1 MIFLTGRCRGA
12 VTCNCMSSI
21 IFLCSLAAWTT
32 AVGAPA
38 DLSTCTH
45 ATAHA
50 LADLAAEKP
59 GVLDA
64 DGIVIRSILIE
75 PDSIF
80 DLEDPKEDGFLYR
93 LANKIHRTTRPGV
106 VEQQLLFAEGEEF
119 SKRLVDESQ
128 RLLRSNRFLKDASVE
143 LIPATDCVVDV
154 KVHTTDTWTLSP
166 KMRISRSGG
175 ENKSE
180 IGLKEMNL
188 LGTGIFLE
196 AYYSSNVDRQSNTLK
211 VVDRHVA
218 DSWYDLAFLYEKSS
232 DGHSNEIDFG
242 KPFYAL
248 DATGAHGISY
258 YDNDRIDSYYDLGEV
273 AGEYRHQSK
282 AYEVYRG
289 WSTGVVDNWV
299 RRVTVGL
306 AYDNHRFA
314 PTDTADFSA
323 SPLPVDRQLFYPF
336 VDIEWLQ
343 NKFDTTTN
351 TDQIGRTEDRFLGT
365 RLNARLGRSQ
375 TQLGSDRDAWLV
387 KLGAQNS
394 FGESDSKQMF
404 TLNAGMTT
412 RIETGGLQDFA
423 LEGGLK
429 YHLRQSDKRL
439 LYASVSGFYGHELDA
454 DHMMELGGDTG
465 LRGYP
470 LRYQSGDKRALLTVE
485 QRFYTDWYPL
495 RLFHVGAAV
504 FFDAGR
510 TWGNSGVE
518 TTNLGW
524 LKDVGVGLR
533 LGNARSGSGNVIHMD
548 LAFPL
553 DGNDDIDSLQFLVST
568 HKSF

>member
-1 MIFLTGRCRGA
+1 
-12 VTCNCMSSI
+12 MSSI

-510 TWGNSGVE
+510 TWGNSGIE

>member
-1 MIFLTGRCRGA
+1 
-12 VTCNCMSSI
+12 MSSI

-196 AYYSSNVDRQSNTLK
+196 AYYSSNVDRQSSTLK